1 MSHRSD
7 HYAEADRLLEEVK
20 DQSCV
25 WADGSRELILMA
37 AIAHALLGLCPL
49 GGGGAGVPRPKPAQ
63 HNRAM
68 S

>member
-1 MSHRSD
+1 MRGRED

-37 AIAHALLGLCPL
+37 AIAHALLATAPSEV
-49 GGGGAGVPRPKPAQ
+49 AEKVRKAESAQ